1 MHKQANKKAVTNA
14 GANFKPPSTGSNTS
28 QGSVLGS
35 TKHGMDN
42 CDFNDLGNF
51 NNFMTNVNYSGV
63 DYDYIVDASLGL
75 APLLVDT
82 PDISNTNTTSTTSN
96 RSKNSIIL
104 DTTFNDDLDRSRMN
118 AREVLNPTDS
128 ILSQGMVS
136 SVSTRNTSNQRSLSS
151 GNDSKGDSSSQENSK
166 SATGNQLDTPSTLF
180 QMRRTSSG
188 PSASHRGPRR
198 PQKNRYNTDRSKSS
212 GGGSSNTDN
221 VSDLFQWQ
229 NAK

>member
-1 MHKQANKKAVTNA
+1 M
-14 GANFKPPSTGSNTS
+14 SII
-28 QGSVLGS
+28 L
-35 TKHGMDN
+35 
-42 CDFNDLGNF
+42 
-51 NNFMTNVNYSGV
+51 GV

>member
-1 MHKQANKKAVTNA
+1 MYIAYAVEEVSATAIVTTACSFLVN
-14 GANFKPPSTGSNTS
+14 GPGFK
-28 QGSVLGS
+28 
-35 TKHGMDN
+35 
-42 CDFNDLGNF
+42 
-51 NNFMTNVNYSGV
+51 
-63 DYDYIVDASLGL
+63 
-75 APLLVDT
+75 
-82 PDISNTNTTSTTSN
+82 
-96 RSKNSIIL
+96 SKNGTL
-104 DTTFNDDLDRSRMN
+104 EHF
-118 AREVLNPTDS
+118 
-128 ILSQGMVS
+128 Q
-136 SVSTRNTSNQRSLSS
+136 S